1 MSDVNVYALRDD
13 EYEYKGAIKSNGEI
27 TDGEGNSLVEM
38 VADDLARLSV
48 AQVLNLYHGPSP
60 LAVDMRDWDE
70 IPENER
76 EEIKQ
81 QEQNH

>member
-1 MSDVNVYALRDD
+1 MSDVNVYRLSDD
-13 EYEYKGAIKSNGEI
+13 EYEYTGSIDANGEI

-48 AQVLNLYHGPSP
+48 TQVLNLYHGPSP

-70 IPENER
+70 IPEDER